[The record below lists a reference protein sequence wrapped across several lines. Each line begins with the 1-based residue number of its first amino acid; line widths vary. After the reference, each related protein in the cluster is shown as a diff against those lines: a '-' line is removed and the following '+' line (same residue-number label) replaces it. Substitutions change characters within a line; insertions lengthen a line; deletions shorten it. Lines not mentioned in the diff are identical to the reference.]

1 MPRHDGRAKTLA
13 EKALLHARAI
23 YDTPLRTD
31 EVIDQYTYIFVP
43 VVYGNNPNPP
53 KIHVE
58 LVRSSQNSYDVEY
71 VVVKRKLKKGSW
83 QRAIIDVRPINM
95 EGRMVDYYDA
105 KRSYIEI
112 YGPTEFINERELDF
126 SSLSKWSR

>member
-1 MPRHDGRAKTLA
+1 MPRYDGRSLTNA
-13 EKALLHARAI
+13 EKALSHARAI
-23 YDTPLRTD
+23 YDTPLRTE
-31 EVIDQYTYIFVP
+31 EVIDQYTYVFVP
-43 VVYGNNPNPP
+43 VIYGNNPNPP

-58 LVRSSQNSYDVEY
+58 LVRASKNSYNVEY
-71 VVVKRKLKKGSW
+71 VVVKRKLKKGEW

-105 KRSYIEI
+105 KRSSIEI
-112 YGPTEFINERELDF
+112 YGPTEYINERELDF